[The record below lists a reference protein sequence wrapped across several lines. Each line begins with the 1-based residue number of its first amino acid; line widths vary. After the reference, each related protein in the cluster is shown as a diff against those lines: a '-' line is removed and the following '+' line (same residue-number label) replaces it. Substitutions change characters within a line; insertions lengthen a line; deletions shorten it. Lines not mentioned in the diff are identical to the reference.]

1 MAMHENAI
9 PRFLTWVRVASRG
22 AVICLPGN
30 PSHVAS
36 FGDALLSRKSEQ
48 RKFLHEMARL

>member
-1 MAMHENAI
+1 MLENAI
-9 PRFLTWVRVASRG
+9 PRFLAWVRMASRG
-22 AVICLPGN
+22 AVICLPAN

-48 RKFLHEMARL
+48 RKFSYEMARL